1 MSHWAAFARSVA
13 VPILAPV
20 PNFVRSRPPMAGAM
34 TSFEAGFSR
43 LFTERF
49 APLFRY
55 LAHLT
60 GDGDVASD
68 AAQDALLKLYQRGIL
83 PEDVGAWLVTV
94 AHNHLRDQQRS
105 LRRRLSLLVTGRAAV
120 PGPLA
125 ATSADIAVEAAEQR
139 DRVRA
144 VLAGLTERERRIL
157 LLHHSGYS
165 YREISVAL
173 DVALAGVG
181 TILRRAGTAF
191 RHAYEEAHG
200 APD

>member
-1 MSHWAAFARSVA
+1 MVPKFAPSRG
-13 VPILAPV
+13 PI
-20 PNFVRSRPPMAGAM
+20 AGASSTLRPVGEM
-34 TSFEAGFSR
+34 TTSFETGFSR

-68 AAQDALLKLYQRGIL
+68 LAQYAFLKLYQRGIL

-105 LRRRLSLLVTGRAAV
+105 LRRRLSLLGSGREAV
-120 PGPLA
+120 PGPSA
-125 ATSADIAVEAAEQR
+125 ATGADVAIEAAERR
-139 DRVRA
+139 DRVQA
-144 VLAGLTERERRIL
+144 VLARLTDRERRIL

-165 YREISVAL
+165 YREIALAL